1 MSAPHCTLI
10 TAGSVPRAVEQ
21 ALDDVQLPP
30 MARLMM
36 WHLAKRLDLFEFREV
51 KNASIAAEMRIKDTT
66 AGQMLGMLVS
76 RGYLDQRPSDRR
88 SRAYRLPWSRRQSKV
103 IAA

>member
-21 ALDDVQLPP
+21 ALDDVQLPAV
-30 MARLMM
+30 ARLMM
-36 WHLAKRLDLFEFREV
+36 WHLTKRLDLFEYREV

-66 AGQMLGMLVS
+66 AGQMLALLVE
-76 RGYLDQRPSDRR
+76 RGYLDQRNSDRR
-88 SRAYRLPWSRRQSKV
+88 ARAFRLPWSRRQSKAL
-103 IAA
+103 AA